1 MWVGRGVAP
10 IALVDVSELDVD
22 AGEEPDA
29 LEGVA
34 QKVAILGVAGQEL
47 GVHLGARWLV
57 ATIETYYCHPER
69 LGMSGLARRAA
80 AKLVKVKEKSINFK
94 SAFTSRRASTIVYV
108 GNVAYRQTAPGRRAN

>member
-1 MWVGRGVAP
+1 MWVGRVVAP

-47 GVHLGARWLV
+47 GVHLGAQWLV
-57 ATIETYYCHPER
+57 ATIETYTVIR
-69 LGMSGLARRAA
+69 NA
-80 AKLVKVKEKSINFK
+80 
-94 SAFTSRRASTIVYV
+94 
-108 GNVAYRQTAPGRRAN
+108 